1 MNNNINGSEYI
12 DSAISLKGKIKEKR
26 ILLTRE
32 ENKEDMTAEFKTDK
46 KNMISNE
53 NELKSLN
60 EKIIINEEKI
70 MKLENHIELLRNE
83 NISQS
88 EELEKS
94 KAKQKALEIYCSNL
108 QRKLDEY
115 KESDDNKK
123 KIIDELSKKEWNKQI
138 QNINQENNLLKKI
151 IQDKDKEI
159 EEMRN
164 QSKLFFKTNRNLSNK
179 FFKINFFLNI

>member
-1 MNNNINGSEYI
+1 
-12 DSAISLKGKIKEKR
+12 
-26 ILLTRE
+26 
-32 ENKEDMTAEFKTDK
+32 MTGEFKTDK

-138 QNINQENNLLKKI
+138 QNINQENNY
-151 IQDKDKEI
+151 
-159 EEMRN
+159 
-164 QSKLFFKTNRNLSNK
+164 T
-179 FFKINFFLNI
+179 